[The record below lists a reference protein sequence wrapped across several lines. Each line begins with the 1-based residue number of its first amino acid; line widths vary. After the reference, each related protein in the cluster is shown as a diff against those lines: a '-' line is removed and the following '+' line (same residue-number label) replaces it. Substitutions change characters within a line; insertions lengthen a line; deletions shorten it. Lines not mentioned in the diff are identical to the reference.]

1 MQDLQQP
8 TLGRYGQQSL
18 AGMLARQHQDD
29 VARAAEQHRVV
40 AIALASRVDN
50 EHGIRVARAHTFNA
64 LQARLGA
71 VRPAFERVLR
81 HRPVASHTS
90 VTVAC
95 CA

>member
-1 MQDLQQP
+1 
-8 TLGRYGQQSL
+8 
-18 AGMLARQHQDD
+18 MLARQHQDD